1 MKVKVQVPTSLSDI
15 KLSQYQKFLKTTEGS
30 EDNDWVNKQAIAIFC
45 NLSDKL
51 VKQIHRKDFN
61 NVLNTINSIIETQ
74 GTFKPIINYKGKE
87 YGFIPKLEDITV
99 GEQADIDSM
108 IGDWQKMDR
117 VMGIVYRPIIS
128 KRGNKY
134 LIEDYDDNVE
144 PLDLPMD
151 IVQGAMV
158 FFYNLMNDLLSYT
171 QSYMNQAVT
180 NPKASQI
187 LEENGVGIK
196 TFMDSLEVTFSSLK
210 MYLNLNLMRR

>member
-74 GTFKPIINYKGKE
+74 GAFKPIINYKGKE

-158 FFYNLMNDLLSYT
+158 FFYNLMNDLLSCT

>member
-134 LIEDYDDNVE
+134 LIEDYSDEVE

-158 FFYNLMNDLLSYT
+158 FFYNLMNDLLSCT

-210 MYLNLNLMRR
+210 MCLNLNLMRR